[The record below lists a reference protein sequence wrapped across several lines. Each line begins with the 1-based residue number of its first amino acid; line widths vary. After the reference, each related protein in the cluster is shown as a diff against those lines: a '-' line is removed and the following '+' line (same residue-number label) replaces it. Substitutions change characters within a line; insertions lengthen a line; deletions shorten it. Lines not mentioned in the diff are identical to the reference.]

1 MRYLSERE
9 LSFVCGAEGQC
20 TPENTSDQL
29 PGLGSSSNF
38 GDNVIRAYEGAV
50 AAVSHIIERVAEALK

>member
-1 MRYLSERE
+1 MRLLSERE
-9 LSFVCGAEGQC
+9 LSFVCGADGQC
-20 TPENTSDQL
+20 TPQNTSDQL

-50 AAVSHIIERVAEALK
+50 AAASHIIERVAEALK